1 MVGAPLAEVTRGV
14 GGPLRCHPCGPQK
27 NLGYRDSG
35 YYWEVPP
42 SEVQL
47 LKRIGTGS
55 FGTVFRGRWHGDV
68 AVKVLRWPSP
78 QPSRPRPSR
87 TRCKCSGEM
96 ARVCGWGARAAGTAS
111 VPLWGRAEL
120 GALPADTPPHHQV
133 CVVS

>member
-1 MVGAPLAEVTRGV
+1 MIRDVGR
-14 GGPLRCHPCGPQK
+14 PLRCHPCGPQK

-68 AVKVLRWPSP
+68 AVKVLKVA
-78 QPSRPRPSR
+78 QP
-87 TRCKCSGEM
+87 TAEQAQAFKNEM
-96 ARVCGWGARAAGTAS
+96 
-111 VPLWGRAEL
+111 
-120 GALPADTPPHHQV
+120 QV
-133 CVVS
+133 LR

>member
-1 MVGAPLAEVTRGV
+1 MADDKKKVVSSGGAF
-14 GGPLRCHPCGPQK
+14 GGGAAGRVMREADRPLRCRPCGPQK

-68 AVKVLRWPSP
+68 AVKVLKVA
-78 QPSRPRPSR
+78 QP
-87 TRCKCSGEM
+87 TAEQAQAFKNEM
-96 ARVCGWGARAAGTAS
+96 
-111 VPLWGRAEL
+111 
-120 GALPADTPPHHQV
+120 QV
-133 CVVS
+133 LR